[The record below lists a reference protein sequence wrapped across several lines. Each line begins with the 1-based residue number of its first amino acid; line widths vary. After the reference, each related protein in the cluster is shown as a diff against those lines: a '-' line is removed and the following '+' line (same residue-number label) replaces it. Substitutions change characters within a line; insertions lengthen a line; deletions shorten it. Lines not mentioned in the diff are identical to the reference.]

1 MNVREYFVNFGEVG
15 LSMVCYT
22 SGKNGE
28 VWSATSNMRV

>member
-22 SGKNGE
+22 RGKNGE
-28 VWSATSNMRV
+28 VWSATSCMRV